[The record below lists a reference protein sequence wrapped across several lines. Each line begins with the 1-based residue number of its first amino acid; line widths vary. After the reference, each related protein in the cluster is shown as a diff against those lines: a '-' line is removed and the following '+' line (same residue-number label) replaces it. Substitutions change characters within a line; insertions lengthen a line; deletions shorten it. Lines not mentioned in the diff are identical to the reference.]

1 MSWLSSFMNP
11 QRGYDAAQGQMD
23 NYYNQ
28 AQGYQQPYNQ
38 MGQQGGA
45 AAQGAMQNL
54 LNPEQMQNQ
63 WAQGYQESPY
73 AKQMEQQAQSSG
85 LDAAS
90 SMGLMGSSSALQG
103 IQSGRSNIMGADR
116 QKYLDDLMNKYQLG
130 TQTAGNMMNMGA
142 NTAGQ
147 MGNNAMNQGQNSAG
161 MAYGSKNAQGQMFGN
176 LMGGAAGLFGS
187 ALAGPLGGLAANWG
201 AGKLGMPQDYGTKPT
216 HMGQN
221 YGY

>member
-116 QKYLDDLMNKYQLG
+116 QKYLDDLMNKYTLG
-130 TQTAGNMMNMGA
+130 TNTATGMMNMGA

-187 ALAGPLGGLAANWG
+187 ALGGPLGGLAANWG

-216 HMGQN
+216 YMGQN

>member
-45 AAQGAMQNL
+45 ATQGAMQNL

-103 IQSGRSNIMGADR
+103 IQAGRSNIMGADR
-116 QKYLDDLMNKYQLG
+116 QKYLDDLMSKYQLG
-130 TQTAGNMMNMGA
+130 TQTAGNMMNMGSQTA
-142 NTAGQ
+142 NQ

-161 MAYGSKNAQGQMFGN
+161 MAYGSKNSQGEMFGN
-176 LMGGAAGLFGS
+176 LMGGAVGLFGS
-187 ALAGPLGGLAANWG
+187 ALGGPLGGLAANWG

-216 HMGQN
+216 YMGQN